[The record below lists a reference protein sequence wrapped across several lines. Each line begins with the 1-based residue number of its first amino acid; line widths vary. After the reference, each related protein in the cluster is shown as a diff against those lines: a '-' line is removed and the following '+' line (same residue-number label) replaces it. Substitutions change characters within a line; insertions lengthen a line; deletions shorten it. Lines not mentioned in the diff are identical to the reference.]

1 MPSKQEAIH
10 SGFNAKTT
18 AAEALGGAD
27 LRDKIAIVTGGYSG
41 IGLETTRVLAQ
52 AGAVVIVPA
61 RTPVK
66 AQKAL
71 ANIPNVEQGTLD
83 LLEPASITAFAEN
96 FIKSG
101 RPLHILV
108 NNAGIMATPLTR
120 DKRGY
125 ETQFSANHLGHF
137 QLTVQLLPAL
147 RKAHGARVVAVS
159 SAGHRFGG
167 INFEDPNFNRRDYD
181 KWQAYGQ
188 SKTANIL
195 FALALD
201 KREET
206 HNIRAFSLHPGRIFT
221 TDLKRELTQEN
232 LRAFGV
238 VDEQGNMVFNPN
250 HKTVEEGAATSI
262 WCAANSQLDGMGGV
276 YCANSDISPLVPA
289 DSQDEVGLRPWATDT
304 ESAENLW
311 KLSEELTGTKFHF

>member
-1 MPSKQEAIH
+1 MPSKQEPIH

-18 AAEALGGAD
+18 ATEALGGID
-27 LRDKIAIVTGGYSG
+27 LHGKTAMVTGGYSG

-52 AGAVVIVPA
+52 AGAAVVVPVRSPA
-61 RTPVK
+61 K
-66 AQKAL
+66 AQSAL
-71 ANIPNVEQGTLD
+71 SKIPNVEQSALD
-83 LLEPASITAFAEN
+83 LLEPASITAFAED

-101 RPLHILV
+101 RSLHILV

-137 QLTVQLLPAL
+137 QLTAQLLPAL
-147 RKAHGARVVAVS
+147 VKAKGARIVSVS

-167 INFEDPNFNRRDYD
+167 VNFEDPNFNQHPYD

-195 FALALD
+195 FAMALD
-201 KREET
+201 KRGED

-221 TDLKRELTQEN
+221 TDLKRELTQED

-238 VDEQGNMVFNPN
+238 IDEKGNMIHNPN
-250 HKTVEEGAATSI
+250 HKTIEEGAATTI
-262 WCAANSQLDGMGGV
+262 WCAINQQLSGMGGV
-276 YCANSDISPLVPA
+276 YCANSEISPLVPA
-289 DSQDEVGLRPWATDT
+289 DSQDEIGLRPWAADA
-304 ESAENLW
+304 ESAERLW
-311 KLSEELTGTKFHF
+311 RLSEELTGTKFNF